1 MNLDEVL
8 VNTEVEILHTQD
20 KKLKRMSGIVIDNAE
35 CDRLVQKL
43 KVKTTEP
50 TLIIKL
56 YPSDEYPTEKFVINT
71 LIAQNKDNAH
81 VWNGLEAEVF
91 ISDNKNHIIT
101 HSKDEA
107 LVCDRRCSKR
117 YTAKGS
123 GLITLLED
131 EEKYNVELK
140 DISETGMGLIMTKAN
155 SIYPGDE
162 LAYRIIIENDGEDT
176 TIKEGYAEAVRMAK
190 IEEAADKILL
200 GIKYI

>member
-1 MNLDEVL
+1 MNLDEIL

-20 KKLKRMSGIVIDNAE
+20 KKLKRMSGIVIDNSE
-35 CDRLVQKL
+35 CDKMVQQLKL
-43 KVKTTEP
+43 NTSEP

-56 YPSDEYPTEKFVINT
+56 YPSGEYPTEKFMINT
-71 LIAQNKDNAH
+71 LIAQNGDNAH
-81 VWNGLEAEVF
+81 VWNALEAKVF
-91 ISDNKNHIIT
+91 ISNNKNHVIT
-101 HSKDEA
+101 HSKDES
-107 LVCDRRCSKR
+107 LICDRRCSKR
-117 YTAKGS
+117 YVAKGS

-140 DISETGMGLIMTKAN
+140 DISETGMGLIMTKSN

-162 LAYRIIIENDGEDT
+162 LAYRIIVEEEGKET

-190 IEEAADKILL
+190 IEEASDKILL